1 MVGRG
6 VQIFLS
12 FTDEHEMRCKCVE
25 FGENICPWIPKLSKV
40 H

>member
-6 VQIFLS
+6 VQTFLS

-25 FGENICPWIPKLSKV
+25 FGEKYMSIDT
-40 H
+40 